1 MNVYFLRMTI
11 KTAGEISQRK
21 VLFDK
26 MSSSHRGTDPRRSGF
41 SRSHSYRH
49 SIDLAGQEIQ
59 ASVLYRMQAL
69 KWRRQQ
75 RLIHW
80 RPDQDSA
87 GSCHTAGLQAF
98 VSTPRTQN
106 SIHGRCRDISNVSW
120 QPLDV
125 AYSIIGWFFLLLIE
139 IRVNGNDIRVDSL
152 YLH

>member
-87 GSCHTAGLQAF
+87 GSCHTAGLEAF
-98 VSTPRTQN
+98 VSTPHTKQHSPKMSRYIQCMLTTT
-106 SIHGRCRDISNVSW
+106 RCCIFNHQLVLSF
-120 QPLDV
+120 
-125 AYSIIGWFFLLLIE
+125 AYWNTSQ
-139 IRVNGNDIRVDSL
+139 RQRRPSR
-152 YLH
+152 